1 MGNDG
6 LPGLNLQYVLYRLGD
21 SIARAG
27 YFVVMPDLF
36 AGDPIPVVTDPSFN
50 MTAWRARHT
59 TDMVD
64 AIVKTTISSM
74 RVELGAKTIG
84 GTGYW

>member
-1 MGNDG
+1 M
-6 LPGLNLQYVLYRLGD
+6 V
-21 SIARAG
+21 
-27 YFVVMPDLF
+27 PDLF

-59 TDMVD
+59 TDIVD
-64 AIVKTTISSM
+64 AIVNTTINSM
-74 RVELGAKTIG
+74 LTVLGVKTIG